1 MDALFGSF
9 WEEIFMI
16 TIRVLYANG
25 RPVAHTTVTI
35 ESTYHQES
43 MTALTNHEGIVKI
56 NLRPNEYNIS
66 LMESYFKRPI
76 SVTLVMLCFMS
87 RYCQ

>member
-16 TIRVLYANG
+16 TIRVLDANG
-25 RPVAHTTVTI
+25 RPVAHATVTI

-56 NLRPNEYNIS
+56 NLHPNEYDFS
-66 LMESYFKRPI
+66 LVASCSKEAI
-76 SVTLVMLCFMS
+76 LVVLVILFFVDV
-87 RYCQ
+87 YC

>member
-9 WEEIFMI
+9 SEEIFMI

-56 NLRPNEYNIS
+56 NLHPNEYNVFIDGK
-66 LMESYFKRPI
+66 LFKR
-76 SVTLVMLCFMS
+76 SYLGCDGNTMLLK
-87 RYCQ
+87 